1 MRCTL
6 CPRRYCA
13 FGIGIGQRVQQ
24 VMARRIGVTLNNCDC
39 DLRHDFLSVSIKQ

>member
-24 VMARRIGVTLNNCDC
+24 VMARRIGVTLNNCD
-39 DLRHDFLSVSIKQ
+39 LRHDFLSVSIKQ

>member
-1 MRCTL
+1 MRRTS

-24 VMARRIGVTLNNCDC
+24 MMARRIGVALNNC
-39 DLRHDFLSVSIKQ
+39 DLRHDLLSVSIKQ